1 MRNFRVSDG
10 ISNNIGIVN
19 TAIKGFSWNV
29 AGNLTRSLA
38 GFVINILLA
47 RLLGPEP
54 FGIVAL
60 ALLIVSIG
68 TLIVESGLGAALIQK
83 KEIDKRD
90 VAFVFTLQMS
100 LGILLASLVIGLAP
114 WLARQ
119 FSTPMATPVL
129 RIMALMLVFQS
140 FAQVPAALLRRRLD
154 FKRVQIAQVVS
165 FFVGFLGLGIPMAL
179 AGMGVWSLV
188 AAQLVQSG
196 LNALILFLFS
206 RHTVA
211 FTLSG
216 PRQILSFG
224 IRVLGA
230 NIANWLIQYLDQVVV
245 GRQFG
250 AQNLGYYNRAYF
262 LGSTPATIALTSAQT
277 SLFSAVSRL
286 GPSPEARRLFK
297 SVMIFFAIVFFP
309 TYWFVALE
317 SETIIRIIYGQEW
330 LPAASLLKPLS
341 VAFPIFMLMGL
352 QGPVLNGLGMPGTET
367 RIQWITALF
376 AGIVLWIASSIS
388 LTAVAWGIVVI
399 SVFRLLLLSSAAARA
414 LKIAWRESLYSL
426 GVGILLGGVTG
437 LSWLISVKITSASP
451 TSSVWVF
458 SRRFFLTLLVL
469 GVLAWIKRDWLR
481 ESMAPGIASI
491 SLTGHQTGNYSSSR
505 SCDQ

>member
-1 MRNFRVSDG
+1 MVKVLGETGSKM
-10 ISNNIGIVN
+10 GIVN
-19 TAIKGFSWNV
+19 FAIKGFSWNV
-29 AGNLTRSLA
+29 AGNLLRSLA

-68 TLIVESGLGAALIQK
+68 NLIIESGLGAALIQK
-83 KEIDKRD
+83 KEIDKQD

-100 LGILLASLVIGLAP
+100 LGTLLTVLVIGLAP

-119 FSTPMATPVL
+119 FFTPTATPVL

-154 FKRVQIAQVVS
+154 FKRVQIAQLVS

-188 AAQLVQSG
+188 AAQVVQSG

-216 PRQILSFG
+216 SRQLLSFG

-250 AQNLGYYNRAYF
+250 VQNLGYYNRAYF

-286 GPSPEARRLFK
+286 GPSPETQRLFK
-297 SVMIFFAIVFFP
+297 SMMNFFAIVFFP
-309 TYWFVALE
+309 AYWFVALE

-352 QGPVLNGLGMPGTET
+352 QGPVLNGLGMPGAET

-388 LTAVAWGIVVI
+388 LTAVAWGIVAI
-399 SVFRLLLLSSAAARA
+399 SIFRLLLLSSVVARA
-414 LKIAWRESLYSL
+414 LKIAGRDSFHSL
-426 GVGILLGGVTG
+426 GVGIFLGGATG
-437 LSWLISVKITSASP
+437 LTWLIGTQVIPASLAK
-451 TSSVWVF
+451 SGWM
-458 SRRFFLTLLVL
+458 LLFRLSLVSLSL
-469 GVLAWIKRDWLR
+469 GALAWIKRDWLHKNVR
-481 ESMAPGIASI
+481 LI
-491 SLTGHQTGNYSSSR
+491 SSLSPHQVP
-505 SCDQ
+505 

>member
-1 MRNFRVSDG
+1 MDNLPESDQ
-10 ISNNIGIVN
+10 NILGV
-19 TAIKGFSWNV
+19 TVKGFSWNV

-38 GFVINILLA
+38 GFMINILLA

-119 FSTPMATPVL
+119 FSTPAATPVL

-188 AAQLVQSG
+188 AAQVVQSG

-262 LGSTPATIALTSAQT
+262 LGFTPATIALTSAQT

-309 TYWFVALE
+309 AYWFVALE

-376 AGIVLWIASSIS
+376 AGIVLWVASSIS
-388 LTAVAWGIVVI
+388 LTAVAWGIVAI
-399 SVFRLLLLSSAAARA
+399 SLFRFLLLSQAIMRA
-414 LKIAWRESLYSL
+414 LGIPWQEVLYPL
-426 GVGILLGGVTG
+426 FVGIIAGCITGLAWLLGAKVTPANLRYG
-437 LSWLISVKITSASP
+437 WALL
-451 TSSVWVF
+451 F
-458 SRRFFLTLLVL
+458 HTLFVL
-469 GVLAWIKRDWLR
+469 MAFAIFVSIIKRVWLKKKGK
-481 ESMAPGIASI
+481 EK
-491 SLTGHQTGNYSSSR
+491 GNVST
-505 SCDQ
+505 